1 MTKPKGCDDGDACTI
16 DSCDSKTGCQHK
28 VSTAECDDGNA
39 CTSGDTCATGVCK
52 GKPIDVKAACDDGNA
67 CTIDSCTK
75 DAGCVHEK
83 PAVPCDDGDYC
94 TAGDA
99 CLNGA
104 CVAGSKAT
112 CDDGN
117 PCTID
122 ACDKVKEQ
130 CTHTKLANKTA
141 CDDGNAC
148 TVSEA
153 CDNGSC
159 KGGKAKVCNDGDDCT
174 ADSCTPSK
182 GCVASVYPDDD
193 GKVHACDDGDFCT
206 VETACKSGACQG
218 GKARVCDDDEPCT
231 VDSCDSKGGACV
243 FATGDNEGKS
253 CGSAADC
260 QLPGVCKQG
269 QCIGA
274 IARPWNH
281 TGLGFAASCGDL
293 VQGDN
298 GGWFLFGRKRNADT
312 DAWEPAVF
320 EVRYSGTLRST
331 MRLAQSKD
339 GIFWNGH
346 RLADGTLLAVG
357 ETEQGAVG
365 GSDGV
370 FARIPAGVTEITDVH
385 RFGGLQDDSFA
396 AVLPAS
402 DGGAYLV
409 GTTRSKGQGGADGW
423 VVRVDKAGKAVWD
436 KTYGTPIDDAVTDA
450 AWTKTDRI
458 TLVGKLGAYGGWIVH
473 LAPDGGVLGN
483 ITLGDQSK
491 PYAFTTVLPTGGGG
505 FVAAGER
512 RVAYAGA
519 GTQLEDVAMA
529 GTQDLAARPD
539 GKGFAAAVGNDAT
552 LYLPDWT
559 VESSVP
565 AAAQGSIGGAAA
577 GRRVIAAGA
586 DGIVSLGRGN
596 CTLLQPDNF
605 GNTTCAAS
613 GACFSKPKS
622 ECDDSSK
629 CTPVDTCL
637 AGACTHPNPVSCKDN
652 NLCTAD
658 TCNPATGK
666 CAYPALPDGEACN
679 GSESECAVPGQCAGG
694 LCLGNYVYAFLASLK
709 ATPEC
714 CGAAEKKIGNVY
726 LSQRGHFEGVA
737 VRPDGSFVAAGPS
750 YFATLGSTSL
760 QTNVNSIWGGI
771 FSSLG
776 EHKSWSSWRQ
786 VPTGCNA
793 NNTSLYKVQGQD
805 AYQFRGIAAMADNT
819 AVVLAR
825 IPDVSGLNS
834 STCGGTSSTPFRT
847 ALNRWSTTGGSG
859 AEAALGNAKTEPVA
873 LVAHADG
880 LRTYALAKDLTNNTS
895 GPAQFSVY
903 RTSHGKGA
911 VNTNTLEK
919 NWRYGYGD
927 ADAPVGIDAL
937 ADGGFVLCGNT
948 KQSNQST
955 TVVARM
961 DKDGKQLWD
970 EKKTGVDNAVV
981 YGCGWTPQG
990 PIVAGR
996 KAFTLAGSSLYY
1008 VWARALDTDGKVR
1021 FDVKTASSTNA
1032 NTFGRDVLPK
1042 AAGFALGGMI
1052 GGGHRLMR
1060 FDAAGVLVGQRSFG
1074 DAIYQWRNAPAD
1086 GFVAAARAGSFST
1099 DGGSRVGRLLRADP
1113 FGLTPCES
1121 VGACKGKAFVDC
1133 DDGNGCTAD
1142 VCVADAGCAHV
1153 PLDVDVACNDG
1164 DPCTGPDLC
1173 ADSACK
1179 ATGLMPQHTA
1189 CDDGKLCTKLGQCG
1203 ADGLCIAAPTCDD
1216 GKPCTADI
1224 CDAKTGACTH
1234 QAIAAGAACDDGDPC
1249 TGDTTCDTGGACKG
1263 GKDLCA
1269 DGTKFCDF
1277 DSDCDDKDSCTSE
1290 SCKSKKCVYVA
1301 KAEGAS
1307 CDDGSNCTEKDACGA
1322 DGKCTGVKLDCADT
1336 NPCTVDT
1343 CDESALCVHAPASEG
1358 TVCDDGNAC
1367 TSDTQCKSG
1376 MCLGTSKCEDGEI
1389 CTVAECDANGDC
1401 VQKPALSG
1409 VDCDGG
1415 FNCDG
1420 KGACVQGSGVAG
1432 VMAGST
1438 NTNCMLYG
1446 GKAYCWGAAALG
1458 QLGYGG
1464 TSDRLTPSLVSLT
1477 GTPVDLATGST
1488 GRTVCAVVKDA
1499 QGTRDV
1505 WCWGE
1510 NVMSLIQPGGSSTY
1524 PTPHKRPN
1532 TTGAVA
1538 VAVGLYHACAV
1549 FEQGHVGCWGAGQW
1563 AQLNGSKL
1571 SGVKTAPIYVDGIT
1585 DAVQVATGQDAT
1597 CALRASG
1604 KITCWGANEKGQLGA
1619 GDLANGNQGPV
1630 DVAVSDKFKG
1640 LAGNHRHFCG
1650 QTTGN
1655 DIWCWGY
1662 NFDGQLGSGNTTD
1675 SSVPIK
1681 VMTGANNRAVL
1692 GTGTSGT
1699 CVMDGGEWLHCW
1711 GRGIEGQIGDGKNTN
1726 VLGTSV
1732 KVAGDKMWMRAVS
1745 SFGQTPCMIQKDGR
1759 FYCWG
1764 KGNLGQIGDGG
1775 NSDRNVPTQ
1784 IFLP

>member
-1 MTKPKGCDDGDACTI
+1 M
-16 DSCDSKTGCQHK
+16 
-28 VSTAECDDGNA
+28 
-39 CTSGDTCATGVCK
+39 
-52 GKPIDVKAACDDGNA
+52 
-67 CTIDSCTK
+67 
-75 DAGCVHEK
+75 
-83 PAVPCDDGDYC
+83 
-94 TAGDA
+94 
-99 CLNGA
+99 
-104 CVAGSKAT
+104 
-112 CDDGN
+112 
-117 PCTID
+117 
-122 ACDKVKEQ
+122 
-130 CTHTKLANKTA
+130 
-141 CDDGNAC
+141 
-148 TVSEA
+148 
-153 CDNGSC
+153 
-159 KGGKAKVCNDGDDCT
+159 
-174 ADSCTPSK
+174 
-182 GCVASVYPDDD
+182 
-193 GKVHACDDGDFCT
+193 
-206 VETACKSGACQG
+206 
-218 GKARVCDDDEPCT
+218 
-231 VDSCDSKGGACV
+231 
-243 FATGDNEGKS
+243 
-253 CGSAADC
+253 
-260 QLPGVCKQG
+260 
-269 QCIGA
+269 
-274 IARPWNH
+274 
-281 TGLGFAASCGDL
+281 
-293 VQGDN
+293 
-298 GGWFLFGRKRNADT
+298 
-312 DAWEPAVF
+312 
-320 EVRYSGTLRST
+320 
-331 MRLAQSKD
+331 
-339 GIFWNGH
+339 
-346 RLADGTLLAVG
+346 
-357 ETEQGAVG
+357 
-365 GSDGV
+365 
-370 FARIPAGVTEITDVH
+370 
-385 RFGGLQDDSFA
+385 
-396 AVLPAS
+396 
-402 DGGAYLV
+402 
-409 GTTRSKGQGGADGW
+409 
-423 VVRVDKAGKAVWD
+423 
-436 KTYGTPIDDAVTDA
+436 
-450 AWTKTDRI
+450 
-458 TLVGKLGAYGGWIVH
+458 
-473 LAPDGGVLGN
+473 
-483 ITLGDQSK
+483 
-491 PYAFTTVLPTGGGG
+491 
-505 FVAAGER
+505 
-512 RVAYAGA
+512 
-519 GTQLEDVAMA
+519 
-529 GTQDLAARPD
+529 
-539 GKGFAAAVGNDAT
+539 
-552 LYLPDWT
+552 
-559 VESSVP
+559 
-565 AAAQGSIGGAAA
+565 
-577 GRRVIAAGA
+577 
-586 DGIVSLGRGN
+586 
-596 CTLLQPDNF
+596 
-605 GNTTCAAS
+605 
-613 GACFSKPKS
+613 
-622 ECDDSSK
+622 
-629 CTPVDTCL
+629 
-637 AGACTHPNPVSCKDN
+637 
-652 NLCTAD
+652 
-658 TCNPATGK
+658 
-666 CAYPALPDGEACN
+666 
-679 GSESECAVPGQCAGG
+679 
-694 LCLGNYVYAFLASLK
+694 
-709 ATPEC
+709 
-714 CGAAEKKIGNVY
+714 
-726 LSQRGHFEGVA
+726 
-737 VRPDGSFVAAGPS
+737 
-750 YFATLGSTSL
+750 
-760 QTNVNSIWGGI
+760 
-771 FSSLG
+771 
-776 EHKSWSSWRQ
+776 
-786 VPTGCNA
+786 
-793 NNTSLYKVQGQD
+793 
-805 AYQFRGIAAMADNT
+805 
-819 AVVLAR
+819 
-825 IPDVSGLNS
+825 
-834 STCGGTSSTPFRT
+834 
-847 ALNRWSTTGGSG
+847 
-859 AEAALGNAKTEPVA
+859 
-873 LVAHADG
+873 
-880 LRTYALAKDLTNNTS
+880 
-895 GPAQFSVY
+895 
-903 RTSHGKGA
+903 
-911 VNTNTLEK
+911 
-919 NWRYGYGD
+919 
-927 ADAPVGIDAL
+927 
-937 ADGGFVLCGNT
+937 
-948 KQSNQST
+948 
-955 TVVARM
+955 
-961 DKDGKQLWD
+961 
-970 EKKTGVDNAVV
+970 
-981 YGCGWTPQG
+981 
-990 PIVAGR
+990 
-996 KAFTLAGSSLYY
+996 
-1008 VWARALDTDGKVR
+1008 
-1021 FDVKTASSTNA
+1021 
-1032 NTFGRDVLPK
+1032 
-1042 AAGFALGGMI
+1042 
-1052 GGGHRLMR
+1052 
-1060 FDAAGVLVGQRSFG
+1060 
-1074 DAIYQWRNAPAD
+1074 
-1086 GFVAAARAGSFST
+1086 
-1099 DGGSRVGRLLRADP
+1099 
-1113 FGLTPCES
+1113 
-1121 VGACKGKAFVDC
+1121 
-1133 DDGNGCTAD
+1133 
-1142 VCVADAGCAHV
+1142 

-1216 GKPCTADI
+1216 GKPCTAAI
-1224 CDAKTGACTH
+1224 CDSHTGACTP
-1234 QAIAAGAACDDGDPC
+1234 QALAAGAACDDGDPC

-1640 LAGNHRHFCG
+1640 LAGNHPHFSG